1 MRPNAEFH
9 LRFALS
15 PELFFRRAS
24 TAQMT
29 FRAVLVEHLSYR
41 RGKRAIQFRQT
52 RANSYPH
59 ARFSVLPIRF
69 ALSPELLFRRAST
82 AQMAFRAVLV
92 EHLSCRR
99 GKRAIQFRQ
108 TRAQILIRTLDF
120 QSCRFAS
127 RFLLNFSFVALPPR
141 RWRSARFWS
150 STFPTA
156 AASERSS
163 SGRRARKSLCTVVLP
178 TASFAAHARTVAPV
192 FSTYSAAA
200 RTRLSTSRFMAI
212 PLFSHFGR
220 KRARL

>member
-15 PELFFRRAS
+15 PEFLFRRVS

-82 AQMAFRAVLV
+82 AQVAFRAVLI
-92 EHLSCRR
+92 EHLSYRR

-108 TRAQILIRTLDF
+108 TRAQILMHG
-120 QSCRFAS
+120 RFADGEFC
-127 RFLLNFSFVALPPR
+127 RTRAHGR
-141 RWRSARFWS
+141 ARFQ
-150 STFPTA
+150 
-156 AASERSS
+156 
-163 SGRRARKSLCTVVLP
+163 
-178 TASFAAHARTVAPV
+178 HV
-192 FSTYSAAA
+192 FSGSAYAPFHLTLHGDSPFFA
-200 RTRLSTSRFMAI
+200 FW
-212 PLFSHFGR
+212 R
-220 KRARL
+220 KRACFEAYAGDSPFDSAA

>member
-1 MRPNAEFH
+1 MKGDSSQANPRKCARTLNFISAS
-9 LRFALS
+9 RFLLNFSFVAL
-15 PELFFRRAS
+15 PPRRWRS
-24 TAQMT
+24 
-29 FRAVLVEHLSYR
+29 
-41 RGKRAIQFRQT
+41 
-52 RANSYPH
+52 
-59 ARFSVLPIRF
+59 ARFWSSAFPT
-69 ALSPELLFRRAST
+69 AAASE
-82 AQMAFRAVLV
+82 R
-92 EHLSCRR
+92 SSSGR
-99 GKRAIQFRQ
+99 
-108 TRAQILIRTLDF
+108 RAQILIRTLDF

-163 SGRRARKSLCTVVLP
+163 SGRRTRKSLCTVVLP

-212 PLFSHFGR
+212 PLFRILGANAPAFEAYAVDSPFDS
-220 KRARL
+220 AA